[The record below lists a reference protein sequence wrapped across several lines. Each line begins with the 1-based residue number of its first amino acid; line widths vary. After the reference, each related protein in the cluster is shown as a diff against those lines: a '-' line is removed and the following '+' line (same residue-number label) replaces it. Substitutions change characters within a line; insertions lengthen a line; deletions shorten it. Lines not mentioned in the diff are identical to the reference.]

1 MIKKDIGISLG
12 SDNTY
17 IYFQKE
23 NRIIKF
29 KTVVSIDTSIS
40 EIVEIGE
47 KAILMSEKC
56 PSNIIIKRPIKKG
69 KVEDIELTQE
79 LLRKVLKEER
89 IKSNIT
95 NPNVLLSIDNNLN
108 EVEKRAIIETINELR
123 FKNLYTMDSLKL
135 IALGIGM
142 DISKPEANMIIDIG
156 YETTKIGVLS
166 MNNIINYKCIYIGS
180 NNFDHD
186 IINYLR
192 KKYKLLISNKQAEE
206 IKENENNENN
216 VIKGKN
222 IITGK
227 PKSITITRED
237 ILISIDKTINNIIEE
252 LKLMIENLSADVFND
267 ISKKGIVITG
277 GGSLLIGLREKL
289 EEELGICILETLTPE
304 ENIINGIKYVLDNN
318 ISLANKI

>member
-227 PKSITITRED
+227 PKSITI
-237 ILISIDKTINNIIEE
+237 KTINNIIEE